1 MLKVMI
7 VSVGKLSGGVESYTL
22 ILGKMLAEN
31 GVEVHYAVRQD
42 AWLDRQLTDAK
53 KVVVNLGNNLFADMR
68 HLKAYVEQYGINII
82 HCNSNNGLFVS
93 QLIKETSSCR
103 KIGVIHGDVK
113 IDQAHKGALVAGLY
127 EKLET
132 WLVKN
137 TCTRCIAVSESIKNI
152 LIDRGV
158 PEAILEV
165 VYTGIVPMAYAK
177 RPDYYA
183 KELKVVTVGNLLPV
197 KNQLALL
204 KAFVAV
210 RRKYPEI
217 VLTCDIYG
225 EGTERTNLEKFI
237 AENKL
242 SHVTLKG
249 FDEEVRNKLNEYQ
262 VYVHTSKYESF
273 GISIVEAMEAGCCI
287 LTSDA
292 GGVRE
297 IIDPDCGIIIDPDNA
312 EDFAEVLYHCSQDR
326 DMLKHYAEKGRER
339 CQNRF
344 YCTTMLERIL
354 EIYRKLI

>member
-1 MLKVMI
+1 MLKVLI

-31 GVEVHYAVRQD
+31 GVEVHYAVRRD
-42 AWLDRQLTDAK
+42 TWLDRQLTDVK
-53 KVVVNLGNNLFADMR
+53 KIVVDLGNNLFADMR
-68 HLKAYVEQYGINII
+68 HLKAYVEQYGINIV

-93 QLIKETSSCR
+93 QLIKENSSCK

-113 IDQAHKGALVAGLY
+113 IDQSHKGALAASLY

-152 LIDRGV
+152 LIGRGV
-158 PEAILEV
+158 PKDILEV

-197 KNQLALL
+197 KNQIALL
-204 KAFVAV
+204 KAFVAA
-210 RRKYPEI
+210 RRNYPEM

-225 EGTERTNLEKFI
+225 EGTERNNLEKYI

-242 SHVTLKG
+242 DYVTLKG
-249 FDEEVRNKLNEYQ
+249 FDKEVRNKLNEYQ
-262 VYVHTSKYESF
+262 VYVHTSRYESF
-273 GISIVEAMEAGCCI
+273 GISIVEAMDAGCCI

-297 IIDPDCGIIIDPDNA
+297 IIDPDCGMIIDPNNA
-312 EDFAEVLYHCSQDR
+312 GDFAEVLYHCNQNR
-326 DMLKHYAEKGRER
+326 DMLKQYAEKGRER
-339 CQNRF
+339 CQNKF

-354 EIYRKLI
+354 GIYRKLI